1 MLKKIFILLAIINL
15 LSNKVIAENKYE
27 IIVNINSQIITNF
40 DIQKETKYLF
50 ALNPSLDNLSKKQIK
65 EISKKSLIRE
75 KIKENEILKYYI
87 INYEDPQLA
96 IFLINIYK
104 RLGIVNE
111 AEFNTYLSKF
121 DLDISSVIK
130 KIAIEKAWN
139 KLIFDKFRNQISV
152 DELKI
157 KDELEKKLDKSEIQT
172 SFLISEILFQ
182 PKNEKE
188 YQDIY
193 NNIIKTVEESS
204 FKSAASIY
212 SISDSSINSG
222 EIGWVKK
229 NEISKLIY
237 KELNKL
243 KIGDISQPIK
253 VASGFLMI
261 YLEDLKK
268 VEQEINPDQ
277 ELKKII
283 MVEKNRQLNEYSI
296 IYYKKIEKQIF
307 INEK

>member
-1 MLKKIFILLAIINL
+1 MFKKIFILLTIIIL

-104 RLGIVNE
+104 RLGIVDE

-157 KDELEKKLDKSEIQT
+157 KEELEKKLDKSEIQT

-268 VEQEINPDQ
+268 VEQEINLDQ

>member
-1 MLKKIFILLAIINL
+1 MFKKIFILLAIINL

-104 RLGIVNE
+104 RLGIVDE

-130 KIAIEKAWN
+130 KIAIERAWN

-157 KDELEKKLDKSEIQT
+157 KEELEKKLDKSEIQT

-193 NNIIKTVEESS
+193 NNIIKTVEENS

-268 VEQEINPDQ
+268 VKQEINLDQ

>member
-15 LSNKVIAENKYE
+15 LSNKVIAESKYE

-157 KDELEKKLDKSEIQT
+157 KEELEKKLDKSEIQT

-193 NNIIKTVEESS
+193 NNIIKTVEENS

-212 SISDSSINSG
+212 SISDSSINNG

-268 VEQEINPDQ
+268 VEQEINLDQ

>member
-1 MLKKIFILLAIINL
+1 MFKKIFILLAIINL

-50 ALNPSLDNLSKKQIK
+50 ALNPSLDKLPKKQIN

-104 RLGIVNE
+104 RLGIVDE

-157 KDELEKKLDKSEIQT
+157 KEELEKKLDKSEIQT

-268 VEQEINPDQ
+268 VEQEINLDQ

>member
-1 MLKKIFILLAIINL
+1 MFKKIFILLAIINL

-157 KDELEKKLDKSEIQT
+157 KEELEKKLDKSEIQT

-193 NNIIKTVEESS
+193 NNIIKTVEENS

-243 KIGDISQPIK
+243 KIGDISHPIK
-253 VASGFLMI
+253 VSSGFFII
-261 YLEDLKK
+261 YL
-268 VEQEINPDQ
+268 
-277 ELKKII
+277 
-283 MVEKNRQLNEYSI
+283 
-296 IYYKKIEKQIF
+296 
-307 INEK
+307 

>member
-1 MLKKIFILLAIINL
+1 MFKKIFILLAIINL

-104 RLGIVNE
+104 RLGIVDE

-157 KDELEKKLDKSEIQT
+157 KEELEKKLDKSEIQT

-268 VEQEINPDQ
+268 VEQEINLDQ

>member
-1 MLKKIFILLAIINL
+1 M
-15 LSNKVIAENKYE
+15 
-27 IIVNINSQIITNF
+27 NINSQIITNF

-104 RLGIVNE
+104 RLGIVDE

-193 NNIIKTVEESS
+193 NNIIKTVEENS

-268 VEQEINPDQ
+268 VEQEINLDQ

>member
-104 RLGIVNE
+104 RLGIVDE

-193 NNIIKTVEESS
+193 NNIIKTVEENS

-268 VEQEINPDQ
+268 VKQEINLDQ

>member
-1 MLKKIFILLAIINL
+1 MFKKIFILLAIINL

-40 DIQKETKYLF
+40 DIQKEAKYLF

-157 KDELEKKLDKSEIQT
+157 KEELEKKLDKSEIQT

-237 KELNKL
+237 NELNKL

-253 VASGFLMI
+253 VASGFLII

>member
-15 LSNKVIAENKYE
+15 LSNKVIAESKYE
-27 IIVNINSQIITNF
+27 IIVNINNQIITNF

-104 RLGIVNE
+104 RLGIVDE

-157 KDELEKKLDKSEIQT
+157 KEELEKKLDKSEIQT

-193 NNIIKTVEESS
+193 NNIIKTVEENS

-268 VEQEINPDQ
+268 VKQEIKLDQ

>member
-104 RLGIVNE
+104 RLGIVDE

-157 KDELEKKLDKSEIQT
+157 KEELEKKLDKSEIQT

-193 NNIIKTVEESS
+193 NNIIKTVEENS

>member
-1 MLKKIFILLAIINL
+1 MFKKIFILLAIINL

-96 IFLINIYK
+96 IFLVNIYK
-104 RLGIVNE
+104 RLGIADE

-193 NNIIKTVEESS
+193 NNIIKTVEENS

-268 VEQEINPDQ
+268 VKQEINLDQ

>member
-1 MLKKIFILLAIINL
+1 
-15 LSNKVIAENKYE
+15 
-27 IIVNINSQIITNF
+27 VNINSQIITNF

-104 RLGIVNE
+104 RLGIVDE

-193 NNIIKTVEESS
+193 NNIIKTVEENS

-268 VEQEINPDQ
+268 VEQEINLDQ